1 MISNQCLNSWWD
13 FIPVET
19 TAEIPPHPPVT
30 GWNAEAVLI
39 PSWWT
44 KSRMAVRRR
53 GERHYRCLTKT
64 DIYHEEDE
72 FLFDAYGYPLDWAQ
86 KRSGWLRREWVQ
98 EKQAVSTRSVLTLK
112 GVMPRGALFVNGK
125 FVSEHD
131 DPGLQWMADI
141 TGFLREGKN
150 ELAVFIA
157 DFRRD
162 DRGRPL
168 VPCGNESHMT
178 AHCGITGD
186 VFLSTHPAVSIGHTK
201 IRVVDTHTI
210 DVVWELR
217 NDSDKPAAVTLCS
230 DLAEWAKD
238 ADTWA
243 SSSILSCAPIE
254 AEVAAGG
261 SREVSARV
269 HFPAAKLWDTFTPNL
284 YWLRARLL
292 VSGQECDRASERF
305 GFRTIAIEGKDILLN
320 GQPVHFFSDWG
331 HKATPYHLTESW
343 VRQWFGMLRDAH
355 MNHTRLHAYVHDE
368 RFLAIADEMGIFITI
383 ETSIHGSGGEQGS
396 DSPEYWEAAR
406 KQVRGI
412 VKYYSNHPCV
422 VLWSAENE
430 MRFNPDNPPLY
441 KEELP
446 KIRRLF
452 NELDP
457 TRPAYHEGDTSLWD
471 ESELEIINRH
481 YGKEVAGCG
490 WWDQK
495 RPLHAGEMSIHHLMG
510 ANNTL
515 ALGGDRVFENYAHI
529 ERSASED
536 ALLIIESARIRG
548 VCLLAPWNL
557 SCNVNPRM
565 DAELVCLDYDDW
577 NAPGAK
583 PLIVPPHSSEFAFW
597 KPEEKGYTASVAFDL
612 MQQAF
617 RPVAVIDESQRS
629 QYHAGANVLRHLHVV
644 NDSAH
649 DLKGTLR
656 VHLGG
661 KLVHESAIS
670 VKRGRVECVE
680 VFWTI
685 ADVSTNGEHA
695 YAVSLESDAG
705 GDSWERPWF
714 LAKPFGSGR
723 SLEGMSVTLVGS
735 DGLSETL
742 RKLGASVRSVAT
754 LEEVDPSVDRVVLVA
769 PFTIKA
775 AAAARLRALLD
786 AGLRIVML
794 EQTASIFPGSPMKE
808 QSVVSAWK
816 RSPLHPVFEDIGD
829 GLLSFWGET
838 PFPALDGDH
847 FVIRSAYT
855 KGDGRHAACLADT
868 GDGGFGY
875 GDLEGQAL
883 LEIEDGAGLLLACQL
898 LIGERFGDL
907 PVAELLLSNLL
918 RRASAWNSPAAADV
932 ETTKEFSRS
941 LLESAAK
948 GATIV
953 VSNPTDTVLAE
964 WGKALAVRLEPRVD
978 PHGIYQAVRA
988 SEAGHPLVQGVS
1000 QHDLSGIETWT
1011 YTWARNKLPNTPVAS
1026 RLLIQAARLDELLIT
1041 AQRSA
1046 LRELYVYDGSSE
1058 MLRAHTASRFCYGNE
1073 LAEYG
1078 VVAGVVRHGKGA
1090 VVFSLLDDAAGA
1102 PTRLVRCL
1110 NAIRRNAGAKLTDRI
1125 WDVPAVEP
1133 ENRSDGF
1140 PTKIHRCLEAHDGES
1155 LAHLVAATKSAQ
1167 DFFLSRQMLALSRWE
1182 EIEVK
1187 DGWIIAENAEA
1198 VILAG
1203 TIHSPRPRKNVS
1215 CSVLNCPNPEAQ
1227 VFCDFE
1233 GDGTA
1238 TFHLNT
1244 AEVAHVEITAGTVT
1258 IPDIELEAGNNHYLI
1273 VWRPGKPGAKLR
1285 MDWRNIMRTP
1295 EKTLQFF

>member
-1 MISNQCLNSWWD
+1 MINRHCLNGWWD
-13 FIPVET
+13 FLPVDT
-19 TAEIPPHPPVT
+19 TTEVPTQVPAT
-30 GWNAEAVLI
+30 GWNPEAFLT

-44 KSRMAVRRR
+44 KPRWAVRRR
-53 GERHYRCLTKT
+53 GERQYRCLPKT
-64 DIYHEEDE
+64 DIYHDGDE
-72 FLFDAYGYPLDWAQ
+72 FLFDAYGYPLEWAQ
-86 KRSGWLRREWVQ
+86 KRSGWLRRAWVR
-98 EKQAVSTRSVLTLK
+98 ENQAAGTRSVLSLK

-125 FVSEHD
+125 FVCEHD
-131 DPGLQWMADI
+131 DPGLRWMADI
-141 TGFLREGKN
+141 TDFLHEGKN

-162 DRGRPL
+162 ERGRPL
-168 VPCGNESHMT
+168 VPCGNEFHMT

-201 IRVVDTHTI
+201 IRAVDNLTI
-210 DVVWELR
+210 DAVWELR
-217 NDSDKPAAVTLCS
+217 NDSDKPVAVTLQPE
-230 DLAEWAKD
+230 LTEWAKD
-238 ADTWA
+238 VDILTTP
-243 SSSILSCAPIE
+243 SLLSCAPIKVE
-254 AEVAAGG
+254 IATGG

-269 HFPAAKLWDTFTPNL
+269 HFPAAKLWDTFAPNL
-284 YWLRARLL
+284 YTLRARL
-292 VSGQECDRASERF
+292 VANGQEIDRAAERF
-305 GFRTIAIEGKDILLN
+305 GFRTIAIDGKDILFN

-343 VRQWFGMLRDAH
+343 VRQWFGMMRDAN

-368 RFLAIADEMGIFITI
+368 RFLEIADEMGIFITV

-396 DSPEYWEAAR
+396 DAPEYWEAAR
-406 KQVRGI
+406 KQVEGI

-430 MRFNPDNPPLY
+430 MRWNRDTTLLY

-481 YGKEVAGCG
+481 YGKEVAGYG

-515 ALGGDRVFENYAHI
+515 ALGGDHVFENYANI

-536 ALLIIESARIRG
+536 ALLIIESSRIRG

-557 SCNVNPRM
+557 SCNVNPRT
-565 DAELVCLDYDDW
+565 DAELVRLDYADW
-577 NAPGAK
+577 SAPGAK

-617 RPVAVIDESQRS
+617 RHVAVIDESLRS
-629 QYHAGANVLRHLHVV
+629 QYHAGAEVVRYLHVV
-644 NDSAH
+644 NDSAR

-656 VHLGG
+656 VHLAG
-661 KLVHESAIS
+661 KLVHESAVT
-670 VKRGRVECVE
+670 VKRGRVESVE
-680 VFWTI
+680 VSWTI
-685 ADVSTNGEHA
+685 ADVPTNGDYA
-695 YAVSLESDAG
+695 YEVSLDSDAG

-714 LAKPFGSGR
+714 LAKPFGSNR

-735 DGLSETL
+735 DGLTETL
-742 RKLGASVRSVAT
+742 SKLGASVRSVASF
-754 LEEVDPSVDRVVLVA
+754 EEIDPAMDRIVLVA

-775 AAAARLRALLD
+775 AAATRLRALLD
-786 AGLRIVML
+786 ADLRVVLL
-794 EQTASIFPGSPMKE
+794 EQSASIFPGSPMKE

-829 GLLSFWGET
+829 GLLSFWGNT

-847 FVIRSAYT
+847 FVISSAYT
-855 KGDGRHAACLADT
+855 KGDARHASCLADT
-868 GDGGFGY
+868 GDGGFGN
-875 GDLEGQAL
+875 GDLEGQAS
-883 LEIEDGAGLLLACQL
+883 LELEDGAGLLLACQL

-918 RRASAWNSPAAADV
+918 RRAAAWNPRAAVEV
-932 ETTKEFSRS
+932 ETTKEFSQA
-941 LLESAAK
+941 LLEKAAK
-948 GATIV
+948 GATVI
-953 VSNPTDTVLAE
+953 VSNPTDPVLAE
-964 WGKALAVRLEPRVD
+964 WGKALSVRLEPRVD
-978 PHGIYQAVRA
+978 PIGIYQALRA
-988 SEAGHPLVQGVS
+988 SETGHPLVQGVS

-1011 YTWARNKLPNTPVAS
+1011 YSWSKLPNKPVAS
-1026 RLLIQAARLDELLIT
+1026 RLLIPAARLEKLLVT

-1058 MLRAHTASRFCYGNE
+1058 MLRAHTASRFCYGKE

-1078 VVAGVVRHGKGA
+1078 VIAGVIRHGKGA
-1090 VVFSLLDDAAGA
+1090 VVFSLLDDAAEA
-1102 PTRLVRCL
+1102 PSRLVRCL
-1110 NAIRRNAGAKLTDRI
+1110 NAIRRNVGAKLADRI
-1125 WDVPAVEP
+1125 WDVPTVES

-1140 PTKIHRCLEAHDGES
+1140 PTKIHRCLEAHDAES
-1155 LAHLVAATKSAQ
+1155 LARLIAATKPLQ
-1167 DFFLSRQMLALSRWE
+1167 DFFGSRQMLTQSRWE
-1182 EIEVK
+1182 EIEIK
-1187 DGWIIAENAEA
+1187 DGWLRSENGER

-1203 TIHSPRPRKNVS
+1203 TLNSPRPRKNVEI
-1215 CSVLNCPNPEAQ
+1215 SVLNCPNPEEQ

-1233 GDGTA
+1233 GDGSA

-1244 AEVAHVEITAGTVT
+1244 AEVAQADLISGVVTV
-1258 IPDIELEAGNNHYLI
+1258 PDIELEAGNNHYLI
-1273 VWRPGKPGAKLR
+1273 VWNPGKPGGKLR

>member
-1 MISNQCLNSWWD
+1 MLNNQCLNGWWD
-13 FIPVET
+13 FLPVDT
-19 TAEIPPHPPVT
+19 TTEIPAQVPAT
-30 GWNAEAVLI
+30 GWNPEAVLT

-44 KSRMAVRRR
+44 KSRFAVRRR
-53 GERHYRCLTKT
+53 GERHYRGLKAT
-64 DIYHEEDE
+64 DVYHEEDE
-72 FLFDAYGYPLDWAQ
+72 FLFDAYGYPLEWAQ

-98 EKQAVSTRSVLTLK
+98 EKQAVGTRSVLTLK

-125 FVSEHD
+125 FVCEHD
-131 DPGLQWMADI
+131 DPGLRWMADI
-141 TGFLREGKN
+141 TDFLREGKN

-168 VPCGNESHMT
+168 VPCGNEFHMT

-201 IRVVDTHTI
+201 IRAVDTHTI

-217 NDSDKPAAVTLCS
+217 NDSDKSVTIALHP

-243 SSSILSCAPIE
+243 TPSVLSCAPIE

-261 SREVSARV
+261 IREVSARV
-269 HFPAAKLWDTFTPNL
+269 HFPDAKLWDNFAPNL
-284 YWLRARLL
+284 YLLRARLL
-292 VSGQECDRASERF
+292 VNGEESDLASERF

-355 MNHTRLHAYVHDE
+355 MNQTRLHAYVHDE

-406 KQVRGI
+406 KQVHGI
-412 VKYYSNHPCV
+412 VKYYSNNPCV
-422 VLWSAENE
+422 VLWSVENE
-430 MRFNPDNPPLY
+430 MRWNRDTTPLY

-446 KIRRLF
+446 KIRQLF

-515 ALGGDRVFENYAHI
+515 ALGGDGVFENYANI

-565 DAELVCLDYDDW
+565 DAELVRLDYDDW

-617 RPVAVIDESQRS
+617 RPVAVIDESRRS
-629 QYHAGANVLRHLHVV
+629 QYHAGAKVLRHLHVV
-644 NDSAH
+644 NDSAR
-649 DLKGTLR
+649 DLNGTLR

-661 KLVHESAIS
+661 KLIHESAIS
-670 VKRGRVECVE
+670 VARGRVESVE
-680 VFWTI
+680 VSWTI
-685 ADVSTNGEHA
+685 ADVTTNGEHA

-705 GDSWERPWF
+705 SDSWERPWF
-714 LAKPFGSGR
+714 IAKPFASSR

-735 DGLSETL
+735 EGLSETL
-742 RKLGASVRSVAT
+742 VKLGASVRCVAT
-754 LEEVDPSVDRVVLVA
+754 LDEVAPASDRIVLVA

-775 AAAARLRALLD
+775 TAANCLRELLD
-786 AGLRIVML
+786 AGLRVVLL

-816 RSPLHPVFEDIGD
+816 RSPLHPVFENIGD
-829 GLLSFWGET
+829 GLLSFWGGT

-855 KGDGRHAACLADT
+855 KGDARHAACLADT
-868 GDGGFGY
+868 GDGGFGN

-907 PVAELLLSNLL
+907 PVAELLLTNML
-918 RRASAWNSPAAADV
+918 RHAASWSPRSSVEV
-932 ETTKEFSRS
+932 ETTKEFSQS
-941 LLESAAK
+941 LFEKAAK
-948 GATIV
+948 GATII
-953 VSNPTDTVLAE
+953 VSNPTDAVLAE

-978 PHGIYQAVRA
+978 PNGIYQAVRA
-988 SEAGHPLVQGVS
+988 SGSEPPIVQGVS
-1000 QHDLSGIETWT
+1000 HHDLCGIETWT
-1011 YTWARNKLPNTPVAS
+1011 YGWSKLPNKEVAS
-1026 RLLIQAARLDELLIT
+1026 RLLIPAARLDELFVT
-1041 AQRSA
+1041 APRSA

-1058 MLRAHTASRFCYGNE
+1058 MLRAHTASRFCYGSE

-1078 VVAGVVRHGKGA
+1078 VIAGVVRHGKGSI
-1090 VVFSLLDDAAGA
+1090 VLSMLDDAAEA
-1102 PTRLVRCL
+1102 PLRLVRCL
-1110 NAIRRNAGAKLTDRI
+1110 NAIRRNAGEKLNDRI
-1125 WDVPAVEP
+1125 WDVPVVES

-1140 PTKIHRCLEAHDGES
+1140 PIKIHHCLEAHDAES
-1155 LAHLVAATKSAQ
+1155 LARLVAATKPLQ
-1167 DFFLSRQMLALSRWE
+1167 DFFGSRQMLTQSRWE
-1182 EIEVK
+1182 EIEIK
-1187 DGWIIAENAEA
+1187 DGWITAENAET
-1198 VILAG
+1198 VIIAG
-1203 TIHSPRPRKNVS
+1203 TIHSPRARKNREI
-1215 CSVLNCPNPEAQ
+1215 SVLNCPNPEEQ

-1233 GDGTA
+1233 GEGA
-1238 TFHLNT
+1238 AIFHLNT
-1244 AEVAHVEITAGTVT
+1244 AAIAQVDLASRVVTV
-1258 IPDIELEAGNNHYLI
+1258 PDIDLEAGNNHYLI
-1273 VWRPGKPGAKLR
+1273 VWKPGKAGAKLR

-1295 EKTLQFF
+1295 ERTLHFF

>member
-1 MISNQCLNSWWD
+1 
-13 FIPVET
+13 
-19 TAEIPPHPPVT
+19 
-30 GWNAEAVLI
+30 
-39 PSWWT
+39 
-44 KSRMAVRRR
+44 
-53 GERHYRCLTKT
+53 
-64 DIYHEEDE
+64 
-72 FLFDAYGYPLDWAQ
+72 
-86 KRSGWLRREWVQ
+86 
-98 EKQAVSTRSVLTLK
+98 
-112 GVMPRGALFVNGK
+112 
-125 FVSEHD
+125 
-131 DPGLQWMADI
+131 
-141 TGFLREGKN
+141 
-150 ELAVFIA
+150 
-157 DFRRD
+157 
-162 DRGRPL
+162 
-168 VPCGNESHMT
+168 MT

-201 IRVVDTHTI
+201 IRAVDTHTI

-217 NDSDKPAAVTLCS
+217 NDSDKSVTIALHP

-243 SSSILSCAPIE
+243 KPSVLSCAPIE

-261 SREVSARV
+261 SREVSARI
-269 HFPAAKLWDTFTPNL
+269 HFSQAKLWDTFTPNL
-284 YWLRARLL
+284 YSLRARLL
-292 VSGQECDRASERF
+292 VNGQESDRASERF

-320 GQPVHFFSDWG
+320 GKPVHFFSDWG

-343 VRQWFGMLRDAH
+343 VRQWFGMMRDAH

-368 RFLAIADEMGIFITI
+368 RFLEIADELGIFITV

-406 KQVRGI
+406 KQVHGI
-412 VKYYSNHPCV
+412 VKYYSNNPCV

-430 MRFNPDNPPLY
+430 MRWNRDTTPLY

-446 KIRRLF
+446 KIRQLF

-481 YGKEVAGCG
+481 YGKEVAGYG

-515 ALGGDRVFENYAHI
+515 ALGGDGVFENYANI

-565 DAELVCLDYDDW
+565 DAELVRLDYDDW

-617 RPVAVIDESQRS
+617 RPVAVIDESRRS
-629 QYHAGANVLRHLHVV
+629 QYHAGAKVLRHLHVV
-644 NDSAH
+644 NDSAR
-649 DLKGTLR
+649 DLNGTLR

-661 KLVHESAIS
+661 KLIHESAIS
-670 VKRGRVECVE
+670 VARGRVESVE
-680 VFWTI
+680 VSWTI
-685 ADVSTNGEHA
+685 ADVTTNGEHA
-695 YAVSLESDAG
+695 YAVTLESDAG
-705 GDSWERPWF
+705 SDSWERPWF
-714 LAKPFGSGR
+714 IAKSFASNR

-735 DGLSETL
+735 EGLSETL
-742 RKLGASVRSVAT
+742 VKLGASVRCVAT
-754 LEEVDPSVDRVVLVA
+754 LDEVAPASDRIVLVA

-775 AAAARLRALLD
+775 TAANRLRELLD
-786 AGLRIVML
+786 AGLRVVLL

-816 RSPLHPVFEDIGD
+816 RSPLHPVFENIGD

-855 KGDGRHAACLADT
+855 KGDARHAACLADT
-868 GDGGFGY
+868 GDGGFGN

-907 PVAELLLSNLL
+907 PVAELLLSNML
-918 RRASAWNSPAAADV
+918 RHAASWSPRSSVEV
-932 ETTKEFSRS
+932 ETTKEFSQS
-941 LLESAAK
+941 LFEKAAK
-948 GATIV
+948 GATII
-953 VSNPTDTVLAE
+953 VSNPTDAVLAE

-978 PHGIYQAVRA
+978 PNGIYQAVRA
-988 SEAGHPLVQGVS
+988 SGSEPPIVQGVS
-1000 QHDLSGIETWT
+1000 HHDLCGIETWT
-1011 YTWARNKLPNTPVAS
+1011 YGWSKLPNKAVAS
-1026 RLLIQAARLDELLIT
+1026 RLLIPAARLDELFVT
-1041 AQRSA
+1041 APRSA

-1078 VVAGVVRHGKGA
+1078 VIAGVVRHGKGSI
-1090 VVFSLLDDAAGA
+1090 VLSMLDDAAEA
-1102 PTRLVRCL
+1102 PLRLVRCL
-1110 NAIRRNAGAKLTDRI
+1110 NAIRRNAGEKLNDRI
-1125 WDVPAVEP
+1125 WDVPVVES

-1140 PTKIHRCLEAHDGES
+1140 PIKIHHCLEAHDAES
-1155 LAHLVAATKSAQ
+1155 LARLVAATKPLQ
-1167 DFFLSRQMLALSRWE
+1167 DFFGSRQMLTQSRWE
-1182 EIEVK
+1182 EIEIK
-1187 DGWIIAENAEA
+1187 DGWITAENAET

-1203 TIHSPRPRKNVS
+1203 TIHSPRARKNREI
-1215 CSVLNCPNPEAQ
+1215 SVLNCPNPEEQ

-1233 GDGTA
+1233 GEGA
-1238 TFHLNT
+1238 AIFHLNT
-1244 AEVAHVEITAGTVT
+1244 AAIAQVDLASRVVTV
-1258 IPDIELEAGNNHYLI
+1258 PDIDLEAGNNHYLI
-1273 VWRPGKPGAKLR
+1273 VWKPGKAGAKLR

-1295 EKTLQFF
+1295 ERTLHFF

>member
-1 MISNQCLNSWWD
+1 MLNNYCLNGWWD
-13 FIPVET
+13 FLPVESST
-19 TAEIPPHPPVT
+19 EIPAQVPSA
-30 GWNAEAVLI
+30 GWNPEAVLT

-44 KSRMAVRRR
+44 KSRFAVRRR
-53 GERHYRCLTKT
+53 GERHYRGLKAT
-64 DIYHEEDE
+64 DAYHEDDE
-72 FLFDAYGYPLDWAQ
+72 FLFDAYGYSLEWAQ
-86 KRSGWLRREWVQ
+86 KRSGWLRREWVR
-98 EKQAVSTRSVLTLK
+98 EKQAAGTRSVLTLK
-112 GVMPRGALFVNGK
+112 GVMPRGALFVNGT

-131 DPGLQWMADI
+131 DPGLRWMADI
-141 TGFLREGKN
+141 TDFLREGKN

-157 DFRRD
+157 EFRRD

-168 VPCGNESHMT
+168 VPCGNEFHMT

-186 VFLSTHPAVSIGHTK
+186 VFLSTYPAVSIGHTK
-201 IRVVDTHTI
+201 IRAVDTHTI
-210 DVVWELR
+210 DVVWEVR
-217 NDSDKPAAVTLCS
+217 NDSDKPVTITLNP
-230 DLAEWAKD
+230 DLAEWNKD

-243 SSSILSCAPIE
+243 RPSVLSCALIE
-254 AEVAAGG
+254 AEVATG
-261 SREVSARV
+261 SIREVSARV

-284 YWLRARLL
+284 YWLRARL
-292 VSGQECDRASERF
+292 VANGQEIDGAAERF

-343 VRQWFGMLRDAH
+343 VRQWFGMMRDAH

-368 RFLAIADEMGIFITI
+368 RFLEIADEMGIFVTI

-396 DSPEYWEAAR
+396 DAPEYWEAAR

-430 MRFNPDNPPLY
+430 MRWNRDATPLY

-481 YGKEVAGCG
+481 YGKEVAGYG

-536 ALLIIESARIRG
+536 SMLIIESSRIRG

-565 DAELVCLDYDDW
+565 DADLVRLDYDDW
-577 NAPGAK
+577 TAPGAK

-617 RPVAVIDESQRS
+617 RPVAVIDESRRS

-644 NDSAH
+644 NDSAR

-656 VHLGG
+656 VRLAG
-661 KLVHESAIS
+661 KLVHESAVT
-670 VKRGRVECVE
+670 VKRGRVESVE
-680 VFWTI
+680 VSWTV
-685 ADVSTNGEHA
+685 ADVPANGDYA
-695 YAVSLESDAG
+695 YAVSFESDAG

-714 LAKPFGSGR
+714 LARPFGSNR
-723 SLEGMSVTLVGS
+723 SLEGIAVTLVGS
-735 DGLSETL
+735 NGLSETL
-742 RKLGASVRSVAT
+742 RTLGASVRCVASI
-754 LEEVDPSVDRVVLVA
+754 EEIDPAMDSIVLVA

-775 AAAARLRALLD
+775 AAASRLRSLLD
-786 AGLRIVML
+786 AGLRVVLL
-794 EQTASIFPGSPMKE
+794 EQIASIFPGSPMKE

-816 RSPLHPVFEDIGD
+816 RSPLHPVFENIGD
-829 GLLSFWGET
+829 RLLRFWGDT
-838 PFPALDGDH
+838 PFPALNGDH

-855 KGDGRHAACLADT
+855 KGDALHASCLADT
-868 GDGGFGY
+868 GDGGFGN
-875 GDLEGQAL
+875 GDLEGQAI
-883 LEIEDGAGLLLACQL
+883 LELEDGAGLLLACQL

-907 PVAELLLSNLL
+907 PVAELLLANLL
-918 RRASAWNSPAAADV
+918 RHAAAWNPRAAVEV
-932 ETTKEFSRS
+932 ETTKEFSQA
-941 LLESAAK
+941 LIEKAAN

-953 VSNPTDTVLAE
+953 VSNPTDAVLAE
-964 WGKALAVRLEPRVD
+964 WGKALALRLEPRVD
-978 PHGIYQAVRA
+978 PVGIYQAVRA

-1011 YTWARNKLPNTPVAS
+1011 YSWSKLPNKPVAS
-1026 RLLIQAARLDELLIT
+1026 RLLIPAARLEGLLVT

-1058 MLRAHTASRFCYGNE
+1058 MLRAHTASRFCYGKE

-1078 VVAGVVRHGKGA
+1078 VIAGVVCHGKGR
-1090 VVFSLLDDAAGA
+1090 VVFSLLDDTAEA
-1102 PTRLVRCL
+1102 PSRLLRCL
-1110 NAIRRNAGAKLTDRI
+1110 NAIRRNAGAKPADRI
-1125 WDVPAVEP
+1125 WDVPAVES

-1140 PTKIHRCLEAHDGES
+1140 PTKIHRCLEAHDAES
-1155 LAHLVAATKSAQ
+1155 LARLVAATKPLQ
-1167 DFFLSRQMLALSRWE
+1167 DFFGSRQMLTQSRWE
-1182 EIEVK
+1182 ELEIK
-1187 DGWIIAENAEA
+1187 DGWLSSENEER

-1203 TIHSPRPRKNVS
+1203 TLNSPRPRKNVEI
-1215 CSVLNCPNPEAQ
+1215 SVLNCPNPEEQ

-1233 GDGTA
+1233 GDGSA

-1244 AEVAHVEITAGTVT
+1244 AEVAQADLTSGVVTV
-1258 IPDIELEAGNNHYLI
+1258 PDIELEAGNNHYLI
-1273 VWRPGKPGAKLR
+1273 VWNPGKPGGKLR

>member
-1 MISNQCLNSWWD
+1 MISNECLNGWWD
-13 FIPVET
+13 FLPVDT
-19 TAEIPPHPPVT
+19 TTEIPSQVPAT
-30 GWNAEAVLI
+30 GWNAEAVLT

-44 KSRMAVRRR
+44 KSRFAVRRR
-53 GERHYRCLTKT
+53 GERHYHSVSKT
-64 DIYHEEDE
+64 EVYNEDDE
-72 FLFDAYGYPLDWAQ
+72 FLFDAYGYPLEWAQ

-98 EKQAVSTRSVLTLK
+98 KKQAIGTRSVLKLK

-125 FVSEHD
+125 FVCEHD
-131 DPGLQWMADI
+131 DPGLRWMADI
-141 TGFLREGKN
+141 TDLLREGKN

-168 VPCGNESHMT
+168 VPCGNEFHMT

-201 IRVVDTHTI
+201 IRAVDTHTI
-210 DVVWELR
+210 DVVWDVR
-217 NDSDKPAAVTLCS
+217 NDSDKPAVVTLHP

-238 ADTWA
+238 ANAWA
-243 SSSILSCAPIE
+243 TPSVLSCAPIE
-254 AEVAAGG
+254 AEVAAGE
-261 SREVSARV
+261 SCEVSARV
-269 HFPAAKLWDTFTPNL
+269 HFPDAKLWDTFEPNL
-284 YWLRARLL
+284 YSLRARLL
-292 VSGQECDRASERF
+292 MNGRESDRTTERF

-343 VRQWFGMLRDAH
+343 VRQWFGMMRDAR

-368 RFLAIADEMGIFITI
+368 RFLDIADEMGIFITV

-396 DSPEYWEAAR
+396 DAPEYWEAAR

-430 MRFNPDNPPLY
+430 MRWNRDTTPLF

-446 KIRRLF
+446 KIRELF
-452 NELDP
+452 KELDP

-471 ESELEIINRH
+471 ESELDIINRH

-515 ALGGDRVFENYAHI
+515 ALGGDRVFENYANI

-536 ALLIIESARIRG
+536 AMLIIECARIRG

-557 SCNVNPRM
+557 SCLSNPRM
-565 DAELVCLDYDDW
+565 HAELVRLDYSDW
-577 NAPGAK
+577 TAPGAK
-583 PLIVPPHSSEFAFW
+583 PLMVPPHSSEFAFW

-617 RPVAVIDESQRS
+617 RPVAVIDESRRS
-629 QYHAGANVLRHLHVV
+629 QYHTGAKVLRRLHVV
-644 NDSAH
+644 NDFAR

-661 KLVHESAIS
+661 KLVHESAVA
-670 VKRGRVECVE
+670 VKRGRVECIE
-680 VFWTI
+680 VSWTI
-685 ADVSTNGEHA
+685 ADVSTNGEYA

-705 GDSWERPWF
+705 NDSWERPWF
-714 LAKPFGSGR
+714 LAKPFASSR
-723 SLEGMSVTLVGS
+723 SLEGMNVTLVGS
-735 DGLSETL
+735 EGLSETL
-742 RKLGASVRSVAT
+742 VKLGASVRCVAT
-754 LEEVDPSVDRVVLVA
+754 LDEVDPASEHIVLVA

-775 AAAARLRALLD
+775 AAAPRLRALLD
-786 AGLRIVML
+786 AGLRIVLL
-794 EQTASIFPGSPMKE
+794 EQTTSIFPGSPMKE
-808 QSVVSAWK
+808 QSVVTAWK
-816 RSPLHPVFEDIGD
+816 RAPLHPVFQNIGD
-829 GLLSFWGET
+829 EHLRFWGET
-838 PFPALDGDH
+838 PFPSLDGDH
-847 FVIRSAYT
+847 FVIRSAYS
-855 KGDGRHAACLADT
+855 KGDGRHATCLADT

-883 LEIEDGAGLLLACQL
+883 LEIEDGEGLLLACQL

-907 PVAELLLSNLL
+907 PVAELLLANLL
-918 RRASAWNSPAAADV
+918 RHAASWNPCSSV
-932 ETTKEFSRS
+932 EVATTNEFSQP
-941 LLESAAK
+941 LLQQAAK
-948 GATIV
+948 GATVI
-953 VSNPTDTVLAE
+953 VSNPTDAVLAE
-964 WGKALAVRLEPRVD
+964 WGRALAVRLEARVD

-988 SEAGHPLVQGVS
+988 SGADHPLVQGVS
-1000 QHDLSGIETWT
+1000 HHDLCGIEKWT
-1011 YTWARNKLPNTPVAS
+1011 YSWSKLPNKEVAS
-1026 RLLIQAARLDELLIT
+1026 RLLIPAARLDELLTT

-1046 LRELYVYDGSSE
+1046 LRELFVYEGGTE
-1058 MLRAHTASRFCYGNE
+1058 ALRAHTASRFCYGNE

-1078 VVAGVVRHGKGA
+1078 VIAGVVRHGKGR
-1090 VVFSLLDDAAGA
+1090 VVFSLLDGSADA
-1102 PTRLVRCL
+1102 PSRLVRCL
-1110 NAIRRNAGAKLTDRI
+1110 NAIRRNAGEKLADRI
-1125 WDVPAVEP
+1125 WDVPAVKS

-1155 LAHLVAATKSAQ
+1155 LSRLVAATKPLQ
-1167 DFFLSRQMLALSRWE
+1167 DFFGSRQMLTQSRWE
-1182 EIEVK
+1182 EIEIK
-1187 DGWIIAENAEA
+1187 DGWITALSAET

-1203 TIHSPRPRKNVS
+1203 TIKSPRPRKNIEI
-1215 CSVLNCPNPEAQ
+1215 SVLNCPNPEEQ

-1233 GDGTA
+1233 GEGTA

-1244 AEVAHVEITAGTVT
+1244 AAIAQADLASGVVTV
-1258 IPDIELEAGNNHYLI
+1258 PDIDLEAGNNHYLI
-1273 VWRPGKPGAKLR
+1273 VWKPGKAGAKLR

-1295 EKTLQFF
+1295 ERTLLFF

>member
-1 MISNQCLNSWWD
+1 MLSNQCLNGWWD
-13 FIPVET
+13 FLPVDT
-19 TAEIPPHPPVT
+19 TTEIPAQVPAT
-30 GWNAEAVLI
+30 GWNPEAVLT

-44 KSRMAVRRR
+44 KSRWAVRRR
-53 GERHYRCLTKT
+53 GERLYRCLPKT
-64 DIYHEEDE
+64 DAYHPDDE
-72 FLFDAYGYPLDWAQ
+72 FLFDAYGYPLEWAQ

-98 EKQAVSTRSVLTLK
+98 EKQATGTRSVLTLK

-125 FVSEHD
+125 FVGEHD
-131 DPGLQWMADI
+131 DPGLRWMADI
-141 TGFLREGKN
+141 TDFLREGTN

-168 VPCGNESHMT
+168 VPCGNEFHMT

-201 IRVVDTHTI
+201 IRAVDTHMI
-210 DVVWELR
+210 DVVWDLR
-217 NDSDKPAAVTLCS
+217 NDSDKAAAMTLHT
-230 DLAEWAKD
+230 DLAEWVKD

-243 SSSILSCAPIE
+243 APSVFSLTPIE

-261 SREVSARV
+261 SREVSARI
-269 HFPAAKLWDTFTPNL
+269 HFSDAKLWDTFTPNL
-284 YWLRARLL
+284 YSLRARLL
-292 VSGQECDRASERF
+292 VNDQESDRASERF

-343 VRQWFGMLRDAH
+343 VRQWFGMMRDAH
-355 MNHTRLHAYVHDE
+355 MNHTRLHAHVHDE
-368 RFLAIADEMGIFITI
+368 RFLDIADEMGIFITV

-396 DSPEYWEAAR
+396 DAPEYWEAAR
-406 KQVRGI
+406 KQVHGI

-430 MRFNPDNPPLY
+430 MRWNRDTTPLY

-446 KIRRLF
+446 KIRQLF
-452 NELDP
+452 TELDP

-481 YGKEVAGCG
+481 YGKEVAGYG

-495 RPLHAGEMSIHHLMG
+495 RPLNAGEMSIHHLMG

-565 DAELVCLDYDDW
+565 DADLVRLDYADW
-577 NAPGAK
+577 TAPGAK

-629 QYHAGANVLRHLHVV
+629 QYHAGAKVLRHLHVV
-644 NDSAH
+644 NDSAQ

-661 KLVHESAIS
+661 KLVHESTVA
-670 VKRGRVECVE
+670 VKRGCVE
-680 VFWTI
+680 SVEVSWTI
-685 ADVSTNGEHA
+685 ADVSTNGERA

-714 LAKPFGSGR
+714 LAKPFGSNH
-723 SLEGMSVTLVGS
+723 SLEGMSVTLAGS
-735 DGLSETL
+735 KGLSETL
-742 RKLGASVRSVAT
+742 VKLGASVRCVAT
-754 LEEVDPSVDRVVLVA
+754 LDEVDPASDRIVLVA

-775 AAAARLRALLD
+775 AAASRLRVLLD
-786 AGLRIVML
+786 AGVRVVLL

-816 RSPLHPVFEDIGD
+816 RSPLHPVFEGIGD

-855 KGDGRHAACLADT
+855 KGDARHASCLADT
-868 GDGGFGY
+868 GDGGFGN
-875 GDLEGQAL
+875 GDLEGQAI
-883 LEIEDGAGLLLACQL
+883 LELEDGAGLLLACQL

-907 PVAELLLSNLL
+907 PVAELLLTNLL
-918 RRASAWNSPAAADV
+918 RHAASWSPRPSVEV
-932 ETTKEFSRS
+932 ETTKEFSQA

-948 GATIV
+948 GATVV
-953 VSNPTDTVLAE
+953 VSNPTDAVLAD
-964 WGKALAVRLEPRVD
+964 WSKALGVRLEARVD
-978 PHGIYQAVRA
+978 AHGIYQAVRA
-988 SEAGHPLVQGVS
+988 CDADHPLVQGVS
-1000 QHDLSGIETWT
+1000 QHDLCGIETWT
-1011 YTWARNKLPNTPVAS
+1011 YGWSKLPNKPVAS
-1026 RLLIQAARLDELLIT
+1026 RMLIPSARLEELLVT
-1041 AQRSA
+1041 APRSA

-1058 MLRAHTASRFCYGNE
+1058 MLRAHTASRFCYGAE
-1073 LAEYG
+1073 LAEFG
-1078 VVAGVVRHGKGA
+1078 VLAGLVRHGRGRI
-1090 VVFSLLDDAAGA
+1090 VFSMLDDAAEA
-1102 PTRLVRCL
+1102 PVRLERWL
-1110 NAIRRNAGAKLTDRI
+1110 HALRRNAGGHVSDRI
-1125 WDVPAVEP
+1125 WDVPAVES

-1140 PTKIHRCLEAHDGES
+1140 PTKIHRCLEAHDAES
-1155 LAHLVAATKSAQ
+1155 LERLIAATKPLQ
-1167 DFFLSRQMLALSRWE
+1167 DFFGSRQMLTQSRWE
-1182 EIEVK
+1182 EIEVT
-1187 DGWIIAENAEA
+1187 DGWITAQNAEA

-1203 TIHSPRPRKNVS
+1203 TIHSPRARKNFEI
-1215 CSVLNCPNPEAQ
+1215 SVLNCPNPEEQ
-1227 VFCDFE
+1227 VFCDLE
-1233 GDGTA
+1233 GEGTA

-1244 AEVAHVEITAGTVT
+1244 AAIAQADLVSRVVTV
-1258 IPDIELEAGNNHYLI
+1258 PDIDLEAGNNHYLI
-1273 VWRPGKPGAKLR
+1273 VWNPGKPGAKLR

-1295 EKTLQFF
+1295 EKTLMFF

>member
-1 MISNQCLNSWWD
+1 MLNNQCLNGWWD
-13 FIPVET
+13 FLPVDTTTEIPVQVP
-19 TAEIPPHPPVT
+19 AT
-30 GWNAEAVLI
+30 GWNPEAVLT

-44 KSRMAVRRR
+44 KSRWAVRRR
-53 GERHYRCLTKT
+53 GERQYRLLPKT
-64 DIYHEEDE
+64 DAYHPDDE
-72 FLFDAYGYPLDWAQ
+72 FLFDAYGYPLEWAQ

-98 EKQAVSTRSVLTLK
+98 EKQATGTRSVLTLK

-125 FVSEHD
+125 FVGEHD
-131 DPGLQWMADI
+131 DPGLRWMADI
-141 TGFLREGKN
+141 TDFLREGKN

-168 VPCGNESHMT
+168 VPCGNEFHMT

-186 VFLSTHPAVSIGHTK
+186 VFLSTHAAVSIGHAK
-201 IRVVDTHTI
+201 IRAVDTHTI

-217 NDSDKPAAVTLCS
+217 NDSDKSVTIALHP

-243 SSSILSCAPIE
+243 TPSVLSCAPIE

-261 SREVSARV
+261 SREVSARI
-269 HFPAAKLWDTFTPNL
+269 HFSQAKLWDTFTPNL
-284 YWLRARLL
+284 YSLRARLL
-292 VSGQECDRASERF
+292 VNGQESDRMTERF

-343 VRQWFGMLRDAH
+343 VRQWFGMMRDAH

-368 RFLAIADEMGIFITI
+368 RFLEIADEMGIFITV

-396 DSPEYWEAAR
+396 DAPEYWEAAR
-406 KQVRGI
+406 KQVHGI

-430 MRFNPDNPPLY
+430 MRWNRDTTPLY

-446 KIRRLF
+446 KIRQLF

-481 YGKEVAGCG
+481 YGKEVAGYG

-515 ALGGDRVFENYAHI
+515 ALGGDGVFENYANI

-565 DAELVCLDYDDW
+565 DAELVRLDYDDW
-577 NAPGAK
+577 NVPGAK

-617 RPVAVIDESQRS
+617 RPVAVIDESRRS
-629 QYHAGANVLRHLHVV
+629 QYHAGAKVLRHLHVV
-644 NDSAH
+644 NDSAR
-649 DLKGTLR
+649 DLNGTLR

-661 KLVHESAIS
+661 KLIHESAIS
-670 VKRGRVECVE
+670 VARGRVESVE
-680 VFWTI
+680 VSWTI
-685 ADVSTNGEHA
+685 ADVTTNGEHA
-695 YAVSLESDAG
+695 YAVTLESDAG
-705 GDSWERPWF
+705 SDSWERPWF
-714 LAKPFGSGR
+714 IAKPFASNR

-735 DGLSETL
+735 EGLSETL
-742 RKLGASVRSVAT
+742 VKLGASVRCVAT
-754 LEEVDPSVDRVVLVA
+754 LDEVAPASDRIVLVA

-775 AAAARLRALLD
+775 TAANRLRELLD
-786 AGLRIVML
+786 AGLRVVLL

-808 QSVVSAWK
+808 QSVVSAWR
-816 RSPLHPVFEDIGD
+816 RSPLHPVFENIGD

-855 KGDGRHAACLADT
+855 KGDARHAACLADT
-868 GDGGFGY
+868 GDGGFGN

-907 PVAELLLSNLL
+907 PVAELLLSNML
-918 RRASAWNSPAAADV
+918 RHAASWSPRSSVEV
-932 ETTKEFSRS
+932 ETTKEFSQS
-941 LLESAAK
+941 LFEKAAK
-948 GATIV
+948 GATII
-953 VSNPTDTVLAE
+953 VSNPTDAVLAE

-978 PHGIYQAVRA
+978 PNGIYQAVRA
-988 SEAGHPLVQGVS
+988 SGSELPIVQGVS
-1000 QHDLSGIETWT
+1000 HHDLCGIETWT
-1011 YTWARNKLPNTPVAS
+1011 YGWSKLPNKAVAS
-1026 RLLIQAARLDELLIT
+1026 RLLIPAARLDELFVT
-1041 AQRSA
+1041 APRSA

-1078 VVAGVVRHGKGA
+1078 VIAGVVRHGKGSI
-1090 VVFSLLDDAAGA
+1090 VLSMLDDAAEA
-1102 PTRLVRCL
+1102 PLRLVRCL
-1110 NAIRRNAGAKLTDRI
+1110 NAIRRNAGEKLNDRI
-1125 WDVPAVEP
+1125 WDVPVVES

-1140 PTKIHRCLEAHDGES
+1140 PIKIHHCLEAHDAES
-1155 LAHLVAATKSAQ
+1155 LARLVAATKPLQ
-1167 DFFLSRQMLALSRWE
+1167 DFFGSRQMLTQSRWE
-1182 EIEVK
+1182 EIEIK
-1187 DGWIIAENAEA
+1187 DGWITAENAET

-1203 TIHSPRPRKNVS
+1203 TIHSPRARKNREI
-1215 CSVLNCPNPEAQ
+1215 SVLNCPNPEEQ

-1233 GDGTA
+1233 GEGA
-1238 TFHLNT
+1238 AIFHLNT
-1244 AEVAHVEITAGTVT
+1244 AAIAQVDLASRVVTV
-1258 IPDIELEAGNNHYLI
+1258 PDIDLEAGNNHYLI
-1273 VWRPGKPGAKLR
+1273 VWKPGKAGAKLR

-1295 EKTLQFF
+1295 ERTLHFF

>member
-1 MISNQCLNSWWD
+1 MISNQCLNGWWD
-13 FIPVET
+13 FLPVDT
-19 TAEIPPHPPVT
+19 TTEIPAQVPAT
-30 GWNAEAVLI
+30 GWNAEAVLT

-44 KSRMAVRRR
+44 KSRFAVRRR
-53 GERHYRCLTKT
+53 GERHYRGLKAT
-64 DIYHEEDE
+64 DAYHEEDE
-72 FLFDAYGYPLDWAQ
+72 FLFDAYGYPLEWAQ

-98 EKQAVSTRSVLTLK
+98 EKQAAGTRSVLTLK

-125 FVSEHD
+125 FVCEHD
-131 DPGLQWMADI
+131 DPGLRWMADI
-141 TGFLREGKN
+141 TDFLCEGKN

-168 VPCGNESHMT
+168 VPCGNEFHMT

-186 VFLSTHPAVSIGHTK
+186 VFLSTHPAVSIDHTK
-201 IRVVDTHTI
+201 IRAVDTHTI

-217 NDSDKPAAVTLCS
+217 NDSDKAAAITLHP

-238 ADTWA
+238 ADTWGM
-243 SSSILSCAPIE
+243 SSVLSCAPIE
-254 AEVAAGG
+254 VELAAG
-261 SREVSARV
+261 SSHEVSARV
-269 HFPAAKLWDTFTPNL
+269 HFPDAKLWDNFTPNL
-284 YWLRARLL
+284 YLLRARLL
-292 VSGQECDRASERF
+292 VNGQESDRASERF

-355 MNHTRLHAYVHDE
+355 MNQTRLHAYVHDE

-422 VLWSAENE
+422 VLWSVENE
-430 MRFNPDNPPLY
+430 MRWNRDTTPLY

-446 KIRRLF
+446 KLRHLF

-471 ESELEIINRH
+471 ESELEINNRH

-515 ALGGDRVFENYAHI
+515 ALGGDGVFENYANI

-565 DAELVCLDYDDW
+565 DAELVRLDYDDW

-617 RPVAVIDESQRS
+617 RPVAVIDESRRS
-629 QYHAGANVLRHLHVV
+629 QYHAGAKVLRHLHVV
-644 NDSAH
+644 NDSAR

-661 KLVHESAIS
+661 KLIHESVVA
-670 VKRGRVECVE
+670 VKRGRVESVE
-680 VFWTI
+680 VSWTI

-705 GDSWERPWF
+705 SDSWERPWF
-714 LAKPFGSGR
+714 IAKPFASSR

-735 DGLSETL
+735 EGLSETL
-742 RKLGASVRSVAT
+742 VKLGASVRCIAT
-754 LEEVDPSVDRVVLVA
+754 LEEVDTASDRVVLVA
-769 PFTIKA
+769 SFAIKA
-775 AAAARLRALLD
+775 TAASRLRALLD
-786 AGLRIVML
+786 AGLRIVVL

-808 QSVVSAWK
+808 QSVVTAWR
-816 RSPLHPVFEDIGD
+816 RSPLHPVFENIDD
-829 GLLSFWGET
+829 TLLCFWGET

-855 KGDGRHAACLADT
+855 KGDARHAACLADT
-868 GDGGFGY
+868 GDGGFGN

-898 LIGERFGDL
+898 RIGERFGDL
-907 PVAELLLSNLL
+907 PVAELLLTNML
-918 RRASAWNSPAAADV
+918 RHAASWSPRSLREV
-932 ETTKEFSRS
+932 ETTKEFSKS
-941 LLESAAK
+941 LLEKAAK
-948 GATIV
+948 GATII
-953 VSNPTDTVLAE
+953 VSNPTDAVLAD
-964 WGKALAVRLEPRVD
+964 WGGALAVRLEARVD
-978 PHGIYQAVRA
+978 PNGIYQAVRA
-988 SEAGHPLVQGVS
+988 SGAGHPLVQSVS
-1000 QHDLSGIETWT
+1000 NHDLCGIETWT
-1011 YTWARNKLPNTPVAS
+1011 YSWSNLPNKAVAS
-1026 RLLIQAARLDELLIT
+1026 RLLIPVARLEELFVT

-1078 VVAGVVRHGKGA
+1078 VIAGVVHHGKGC
-1090 VVFSLLDDAAGA
+1090 VILSLLDDAAEA
-1102 PTRLVRCL
+1102 PSRLSRCL
-1110 NAIRRNAGAKLTDRI
+1110 NAIRRNAGEKLNDRI
-1125 WDVPAVEP
+1125 WDVPVVES

-1140 PTKIHRCLEAHDGES
+1140 PTKIYRCLEAHNAES
-1155 LAHLVAATKSAQ
+1155 LTRLVAATKPLQ
-1167 DFFLSRQMLALSRWE
+1167 DFFGSRQMLTQSRWE
-1182 EIEVK
+1182 EIEIK
-1187 DGWIIAENAEA
+1187 DGWITAENMET

-1203 TIHSPRPRKNVS
+1203 TIQSPRARKNREI
-1215 CSVLNCPNPEAQ
+1215 SVLNCPNPEEQ

-1233 GDGTA
+1233 GEGTA
-1238 TFHLNT
+1238 IFHLNT
-1244 AEVAHVEITAGTVT
+1244 AAIAQVDLASRVVTV
-1258 IPDIELEAGNNHYLI
+1258 PDIDLEAGNNHYLI
-1273 VWRPGKPGAKLR
+1273 VWNPSKAGAKLR

-1295 EKTLQFF
+1295 ERTLLFF

>member
-1 MISNQCLNSWWD
+1 MISNQCLNGWWD
-13 FIPVET
+13 FLPVDT
-19 TAEIPPHPPVT
+19 TTEIPAQVPAT
-30 GWNAEAVLI
+30 GWNPEAVLT

-44 KSRMAVRRR
+44 KSRFAVRRR
-53 GERHYRCLTKT
+53 GERHYRGLKAT
-64 DIYHEEDE
+64 DVYHEEDE
-72 FLFDAYGYPLDWAQ
+72 FLFDAYGYPLEWAQ

-98 EKQAVSTRSVLTLK
+98 EKQAVGTRSVLTLK
-112 GVMPRGALFVNGK
+112 GVMPRGELFVNGK
-125 FVSEHD
+125 FVCEHD
-131 DPGLQWMADI
+131 DPGLRWMADI
-141 TGFLREGKN
+141 TDFLREGKN

-168 VPCGNESHMT
+168 VPCGNEFHMT

-201 IRVVDTHTI
+201 IRAVDTHTI

-217 NDSDKPAAVTLCS
+217 NDSDKSVTIALHP

-238 ADTWA
+238 ADTWGM
-243 SSSILSCAPIE
+243 SSVLSCAPIE

-261 SREVSARV
+261 IREVSARV
-269 HFPAAKLWDTFTPNL
+269 HFPDAKLWDNFAPNL
-284 YWLRARLL
+284 YLLRARLL
-292 VSGQECDRASERF
+292 VNGEESDRASERF

-355 MNHTRLHAYVHDE
+355 MNQTRLHAYVHDE
-368 RFLAIADEMGIFITI
+368 RFLAIADEMGIFITV

-422 VLWSAENE
+422 VLWSVENE
-430 MRFNPDNPPLY
+430 MRWNRDTTPLY

-446 KIRRLF
+446 KIRQLF

-481 YGKEVAGCG
+481 YGKEVAGYG

-515 ALGGDRVFENYAHI
+515 ALGGDGVFENYASI

-557 SCNVNPRM
+557 SCLSNPRM
-565 DAELVCLDYDDW
+565 DAELVRLDYDDW
-577 NAPGAK
+577 SAPGAK

-597 KPEEKGYTASVAFDL
+597 KPEEKGYMASVAFDL

-617 RPVAVIDESQRS
+617 RPVAVIDESRRS
-629 QYHAGANVLRHLHVV
+629 QYHTGAKVLRHLHVV
-644 NDSAH
+644 NDSAR
-649 DLKGTLR
+649 DLNGTLR

-670 VKRGRVECVE
+670 VARGRVESVE
-680 VFWTI
+680 VSWTI
-685 ADVSTNGEHA
+685 ADVTTNGEHA
-695 YAVSLESDAG
+695 YAVTLESDAG
-705 GDSWERPWF
+705 SDSWERPWF
-714 LAKPFGSGR
+714 IAKSFASNR

-735 DGLSETL
+735 EGLSETL
-742 RKLGASVRSVAT
+742 VKLGASVRCVAT
-754 LEEVDPSVDRVVLVA
+754 LDEVAPASDRIVLVA

-775 AAAARLRALLD
+775 TAANRLRELLD
-786 AGLRIVML
+786 AGLRVVLL

-816 RSPLHPVFEDIGD
+816 RSPLHPVFENIGD
-829 GLLSFWGET
+829 GLLSFWGGT

-855 KGDGRHAACLADT
+855 KGDARHAACLADT
-868 GDGGFGY
+868 GDGGFGN

-907 PVAELLLSNLL
+907 PVAELLLTNML
-918 RRASAWNSPAAADV
+918 RHAASWSPRSSVEV
-932 ETTKEFSRS
+932 ETTKEFSQS
-941 LLESAAK
+941 LFEKAAK
-948 GATIV
+948 GATII
-953 VSNPTDTVLAE
+953 VSNPTDAVLAE

-978 PHGIYQAVRA
+978 PNGIYQAVRA
-988 SEAGHPLVQGVS
+988 SGSEPPIVQGVS
-1000 QHDLSGIETWT
+1000 HHDLCGIETWT
-1011 YTWARNKLPNTPVAS
+1011 YGWSKLPNKEVAS
-1026 RLLIQAARLDELLIT
+1026 RLLIPAARLDELFVT
-1041 AQRSA
+1041 APRSA

-1058 MLRAHTASRFCYGNE
+1058 MLRAHTASRFCYGSE

-1078 VVAGVVRHGKGA
+1078 VIAGVVRHGKGSI
-1090 VVFSLLDDAAGA
+1090 VLSMLDDAAEA
-1102 PTRLVRCL
+1102 PLRLVRCL
-1110 NAIRRNAGAKLTDRI
+1110 NAIRRNAGEKLNDRI
-1125 WDVPAVEP
+1125 WDVPVVES

-1140 PTKIHRCLEAHDGES
+1140 PIKIHHCLEAHDAES
-1155 LAHLVAATKSAQ
+1155 LARLVAATKPLQ
-1167 DFFLSRQMLALSRWE
+1167 DFFGSRQMLTQSRWE
-1182 EIEVK
+1182 EIEIK
-1187 DGWIIAENAEA
+1187 DGWITAENAET

-1203 TIHSPRPRKNVS
+1203 TIHSPRARKNREI
-1215 CSVLNCPNPEAQ
+1215 SVLNCPNPEEQ

-1233 GDGTA
+1233 GEGA
-1238 TFHLNT
+1238 AIFHLNT
-1244 AEVAHVEITAGTVT
+1244 AAIAQVDLASRVVTV
-1258 IPDIELEAGNNHYLI
+1258 PDIDLEAGNNHYLI
-1273 VWRPGKPGAKLR
+1273 VWKPGKAGAKLR

-1295 EKTLQFF
+1295 ERTLHFF